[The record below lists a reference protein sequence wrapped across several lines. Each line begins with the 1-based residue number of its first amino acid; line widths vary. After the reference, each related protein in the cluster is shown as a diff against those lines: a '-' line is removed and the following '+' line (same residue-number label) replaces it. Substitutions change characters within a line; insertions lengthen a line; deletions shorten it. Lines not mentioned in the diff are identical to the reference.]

1 VADAEFERR
10 ARSFGPAAELY
21 DGARPSYPEEAIRW
35 MVGAVPLHVVDL
47 GAGTGIFSRAVA
59 GLGHDVTA
67 VDHDAEMLEQLA
79 ATTRGIRTVEGTA
92 EAIPLPDASA
102 DAVVAAQAFHWF
114 DNDDARAEIARVLR
128 PGGVFGPIWNIRD
141 ESVEWVATLSTII
154 PAGAGASASVHARPG
169 RDFGPL
175 FSPPQ
180 RAEFRHAVRHTT
192 DSLVRLVQSRSIY
205 LVADDVE
212 RRRTENRVRDL
223 VEGLPQPFELPY
235 VTVAFRA
242 YAVGTG

>member
-35 MVGAVPLHVVDL
+35 MLGEAPLHVVDL

-67 VDHDAEMLEQLA
+67 VDHDAEMLERLA
-79 ATTRGIRTVEGTA
+79 ATTPGVRAVEGTA

-128 PGGVFGPIWNIRD
+128 PSGVFAPIWNIRD

-154 PAGAGASASVHARPG
+154 PAGAGASASVHVRPG

-175 FSPPQ
+175 FSPPERTQ
-180 RAEFRHAVRHTT
+180 FRHAVRHTIE
-192 DSLVRLVQSRSIY
+192 SLVRLVQSRSMY
-205 LVADDVE
+205 LVADDVQ
-212 RRRTENRVRDL
+212 RGRTESRVREL
-223 VEGLPQPFELPY
+223 VGGLPEPFELPY

-242 YAVGTG
+242 YAVATG

>member
-1 VADAEFERR
+1 MAEGEFARR
-10 ARSFGPAAELY
+10 ARAFGPAAELY

-35 MVGAVPLHVVDL
+35 MLGEARLHVVDL

-59 GLGHDVTA
+59 GLGHAVTA

-79 ATTRGIRTVEGTA
+79 AATGGIRAVEGTA

-114 DNDDARAEIARVLR
+114 DNDDARAEIARVLG
-128 PGGVFGPIWNIRD
+128 PGGVFAPIWNIRD
-141 ESVEWVATLSTII
+141 ESVDWVAALSTII
-154 PAGAGASASVHARPG
+154 PAGVGASASVHVRPG

-175 FSPPQ
+175 FSRPE
-180 RAEFRHAVRHTT
+180 RAEFRHGVRHTT
-192 DSLVRLVQSRSIY
+192 GSLVRLVQSRSMY
-205 LVADDVE
+205 LVADDVKRGRVE
-212 RRRTENRVRDL
+212 RRVRELAD
-223 VEGLPQPFELPY
+223 GLPQPFELPY

-242 YAVGTG
+242 YAVATG